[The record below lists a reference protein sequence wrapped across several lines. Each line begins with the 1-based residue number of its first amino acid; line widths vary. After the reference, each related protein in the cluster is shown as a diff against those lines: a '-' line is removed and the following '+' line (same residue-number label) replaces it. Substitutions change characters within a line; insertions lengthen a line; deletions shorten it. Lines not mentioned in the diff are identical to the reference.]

1 MQASELLAAKEEA
14 NKAIQDRIEELKL
27 TIEQAKAEL
36 VALGAKRVRKPKD
49 AEKKRGRP
57 VGSRNQTKIVPEA

>member
-36 VALGAKRVRKPKD
+36 VALGSKRSRKPK
-49 AEKKRGRP
+49 AKGPGRP
-57 VGSRNQTKIVPEA
+57 RGSKNQPKLPPEV

>member
-36 VALGAKRVRKPKD
+36 VAVKALRAEVRRL
-49 AEKKRGRP
+49 KKGL
-57 VGSRNQTKIVPEA
+57 VG